1 MCDPSVFW
9 WLQQIR
15 YFTENYDQNPENR
28 SAPANICFSRR
39 NTNHAKRNCIFLD
52 DRSTVAIECDNDDEL
67 SGDLGDVYERIW
79 DFKTAQKELEVKYA
93 EICRISTVF
102 NESAEE
108 LFVEVVDVGSGAT
121 ETADVML
128 WKKEI
133 RFDYSSEEEEEFP
146 QVENVDLVSKN
157 KILRK
162 IVVVS
167 YTDY

>member
-1 MCDPSVFW
+1 MCDSSVFW

-28 SAPANICFSRR
+28 GAPSNICFSRGNANR
-39 NTNHAKRNCIFLD
+39 NRRNCLLLD
-52 DRSTVAIECDNDDEL
+52 DRSTVTIENDHEL

-102 NESAEE
+102 NESAED

-133 RFDYSSEEEEEFP
+133 RFDYSSEEEEEEFP
-146 QVENVDLVSKN
+146 QVES
-157 KILRK
+157 
-162 IVVVS
+162 VV
-167 YTDY
+167 